1 MSAIDGCRCRPT
13 FGGLTMPET
22 CTRAWLEAPD
32 MPSFGMV
39 SLLNRMVVG
48 LLAGLGFAALE
59 WLPPVD
65 GIDGESWA

>member
-1 MSAIDGCRCRPT
+1 MR
-13 FGGLTMPET
+13 ET
-22 CTRAWLEAPD
+22 RTRATLEAPD
-32 MPSFGMV
+32 MPSLGIV
-39 SLLNRMVVG
+39 SLLNRMIVG